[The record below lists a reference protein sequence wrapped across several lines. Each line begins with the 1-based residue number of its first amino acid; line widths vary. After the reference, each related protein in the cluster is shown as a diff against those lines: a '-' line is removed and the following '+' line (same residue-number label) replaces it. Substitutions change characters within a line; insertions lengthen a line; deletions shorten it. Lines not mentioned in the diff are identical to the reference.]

1 MNRKVPPRHPPSE
14 VSSRPLRLSHSSS
27 LANLE
32 YPSFESAQTRREE
45 TLVGLDI
52 FKDAVEKNLGK
63 VKEAVEHGLDKA
75 QETIN
80 DKAGKDVVSNEHIAK
95 VEDVINSKLDEVSQ
109 KLGDK

>member
-1 MNRKVPPRHPPSE
+1 M
-14 VSSRPLRLSHSSS
+14 
-27 LANLE
+27 
-32 YPSFESAQTRREE
+32 
-45 TLVGLDI
+45 G
-52 FKDAVEKNLGK
+52 LGK

-95 VEDVINSKLDEVSQ
+95 VEDVINSKIDEVSQ